1 MDYSTGQKRFTTVAT
16 EARST
21 VNDHYSGLSLV
32 KMSKILFQ
40 LATEVNFIKHL
51 IQC

>member
-16 EARST
+16 GTGST

-32 KMSKILFQ
+32 KMFKILF
-40 LATEVNFIKHL
+40 
-51 IQC
+51 